1 MEPRFKKVLAV
12 VGLLL
17 LAVGVWFVWST
28 FKPKTREEKLAQIIF
43 LENRRECSKEL
54 IGYLSDDSPETRAR
68 AALAV
73 GRIGAPKTGEY
84 LYQMLKDPS
93 LDVAASAAFALGLT
107 VEHSY
112 ARKLLEVAN
121 DLPTSVAAWAV
132 RSGGRLA
139 DSTMT
144 DIGNEL
150 ADYLLHPAPEV
161 REAACYA
168 LYYAKAK
175 DAATQLVS
183 FVKTEPDTAV
193 KAAGLFAL
201 ARLGLDAGTPVFVD
215 YLADADP
222 YLRALAV
229 RGLAPSTSPDAEHY
243 LEIALNDGDKNV
255 VAQAIS
261 SLGGRSSLSAS
272 QRLGQRLNRET
283 DEKLILELIAA
294 LQKQKSDQGLAAVR
308 THVVTGTTVNIM
320 ASALPYLAT
329 IENDRVIL
337 LVDSLLNGKP
347 DAKVRGAAAE
357 AYGLL
362 SKASVIPRLAGIFA
376 DEDPD
381 VRAAAFTELYKLD
394 TANRQF
400 YLNKAL
406 ADPDYMLT
414 VLALDKI
421 GSDTLR
427 VYLPK
432 LRELIKSGA
441 GVDIDVR
448 RSVVEALKSF
458 MVPGLRDTAVMDI
471 LIAAA
476 LDPEFVI
483 RRSAADI
490 YSEYFNED
498 RYAMAPPAK
507 TRLSEQQIK
516 AAIDKYKENPT
527 ATISTSKGDIEIEL
541 FFDVAPVTVLNFIEL
556 AGSGFYDGLSFHRVV
571 PNFVVQGGDPRG
583 DGWGGPDWYIRCEYS
598 TEKYGRGTLGIATS
612 GKDTG
617 GSQFFITL
625 SPQPHLDSRYT
636 VFGEVLK
643 GMEAVDL
650 IVKGDVIQKIT
661 IHERK
666 S

>member
-1 MEPRFKKVLAV
+1 MDPRFKKVLAV
-12 VGLLL
+12 VGVLL
-17 LAVGVWFVWST
+17 LAAGVWFFWST
-28 FKPKTREEKLAQIIF
+28 LRPKTREEKLAQIIH
-43 LENRRECSKEL
+43 LEDSRVASKVLLE
-54 IGYLSDDSPETRAR
+54 YLEDNSPEIRAR
-68 AALAV
+68 AAVAV
-73 GRIGAPKTGEY
+73 GRIGAPKTGEK
-84 LYQMLKDPS
+84 LYQLLRDPS
-93 LDVAASAAFALGLT
+93 LDVASSAAFALGLT
-107 VEHSY
+107 DDHSY

-121 DLPTSVAAWAV
+121 DLPFAVAAWVV

-144 DIGNEL
+144 DIGNEI
-150 ADYLLHPAPEV
+150 AGYLLHPAPEV

-168 LYYAKAK
+168 LFYAKTK
-175 DAATQLVS
+175 DAAEQLVS

-201 ARLGLDAGTPVFVD
+201 ARLGLDVGTPIYVD
-215 YLADADP
+215 YLADPDP

-229 RGLAPSTSPDAEHY
+229 RGLAASTSPEAEHY

-255 VAQAIS
+255 VAQTIN
-261 SLGGRSSLSAS
+261 SLGGRSSQSAG

-294 LQKQKSDQGLAAVR
+294 LQKQKSEQGLTAVK
-308 THVVTGTTVNIM
+308 THMSTQTTVNIM
-320 ASALPYLAT
+320 AAALPYLAT
-329 IENDRVIL
+329 IEHDRIIL
-337 LVDSLLNGKP
+337 QIDSLLNGKP
-347 DAKVRGAAAE
+347 DSKVRSAAAT

-362 SKASVIPRLAGIFA
+362 NKTSVVPRLAGMFA

-381 VRAAAFTELYKLD
+381 VRIAVFEELYKLD

-400 YLNKAL
+400 YLNKL
-406 ADPDYMLT
+406 FVDPDYVLT

-427 VYLPK
+427 AYLPK
-432 LRELIKSGA
+432 LRELIKLGTK
-441 GVDIDVR
+441 VDIDVR
-448 RSVVEALKSF
+448 RSIVDALKSF
-458 MVPGLRDTAVMDI
+458 MVPGVRDTVTMGI

-476 LDPEFVI
+476 LDREYVV
-483 RRSAADI
+483 RRSAAEI
-490 YSEYFNED
+490 YLKYFNED
-498 RYAMAPPAK
+498 RYAIVPPTV
-507 TRLSEQQIK
+507 TRLTEQQIK
-516 AAIDKYKENPT
+516 AALDKYVENPT
-527 ATISTSKGDIEIEL
+527 ATIVTSKGEIEIEL
-541 FFDVAPVTVLNFIEL
+541 LFDVAPVTVLNFIEL
-556 AGSGFYDGLSFHRVV
+556 AGSGFYTGLSFHRVV

-598 TEKYGRGTLGIATS
+598 NERYKRGTIGIATS

-636 VFGEVLK
+636 IFGQVTK
-643 GMEAVDL
+643 GMEIADL
-650 IVKGDVIQKIT
+650 IVKGDLIKTIT